1 MLCSWQADS
10 STPMRWQS
18 AGTVLQAHLRLC
30 FEQFEMNEVRLEPIA
45 INIFFGV
52 IFRQDIF
59 FSQGHAMEEQ
69 LQALEVPKGP
79 GSSGA

>member
-1 MLCSWQADS
+1 MLQ
-10 STPMRWQS
+10 T
-18 AGTVLQAHLRLC
+18 HLRLC

-52 IFRQDIF
+52 IFWQNIF

-69 LQALEVPKGP
+69 LQALEVLKGP